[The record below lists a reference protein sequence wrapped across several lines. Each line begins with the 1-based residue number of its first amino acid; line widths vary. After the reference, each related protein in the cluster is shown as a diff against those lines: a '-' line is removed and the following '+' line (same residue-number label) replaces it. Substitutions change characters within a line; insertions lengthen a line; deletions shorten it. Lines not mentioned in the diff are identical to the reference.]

1 MTILSERPLRRPVCA
16 LKLRNN
22 VLQRG
27 RSRWPCGLR
36 SEPATVWLLGS
47 RFQIALRTW
56 MFVPCVCLQCVGSG
70 LCDELIIRSKT
81 FYQLC
86 LCASACVCVCV
97 CVWVGVSY
105 CVWST
110 HLKNETTWAQRGL
123 LRHKNKSFK
132 GPLSH
137 YSKLYVY
144 SSLHTKGS
152 SAFAYIPHVG
162 FCCRLHLQGSKCP
175 KRLLDPWI

>member
-97 CVWVGVSY
+97 CVCVCGWVCLTVCDLHISKMRRPGRNVG
-105 CVWST
+105 CCAT
-110 HLKNETTWAQRGL
+110 KTN
-123 LRHKNKSFK
+123 
-132 GPLSH
+132 LSRAH
-137 YSKLYVY
+137 CRI
-144 SSLHTKGS
+144 
-152 SAFAYIPHVG
+152 IPNYT
-162 FCCRLHLQGSKCP
+162 FTPPCTQKALP
-175 KRLLDPWI
+175 RLLTFRM